1 MLLIRFPVSLST
13 ITKNPSLVIVKTK
26 LLINVGVNS
35 ELIFCLQLII
45 PVSASIEK
53 NSLVL
58 FFFSVSP
65 AFSIE
70 IGVVDLNEALNQSES
85 GIRSKNIL
93 ERRGRQ
99 KQQEFK
105 LEESE
110 LRKLADELRN
120 NPLLAPKAKDEKQQE
135 LINRQ
140 QQMREKVRAFEQE
153 MRLEE
158 RRLSEAIFKEL
169 KTVIRSI
176 SINEKLDLVLEKNAA
191 QVILYMKE
199 DTTDLTQ
206 KVIDEYNALKK
217 SGNE

>member
-1 MLLIRFPVSLST
+1 MKYLLQITT
-13 ITKNPSLVIVKTK
+13 I
-26 LLINVGVNS
+26 
-35 ELIFCLQLII
+35 
-45 PVSASIEK
+45 
-53 NSLVL
+53 L
-58 FFFSVSP
+58 FLFSVSQ

-110 LRKLADELRN
+110 LRKIADDLRN
-120 NPLLAPKAKDEKQQE
+120 NPLLAPKAKADKQQE
-135 LINRQ
+135 LITRQ
-140 QQMREKVRAFEQE
+140 QQLREKVRAFEQE

-191 QVILYMKE
+191 QVILFMRE

-206 KVIDEYNALKK
+206 KVIDDYNTLKK
-217 SGNE
+217 SGDE

>member
-1 MLLIRFPVSLST
+1 M
-13 ITKNPSLVIVKTK
+13 
-26 LLINVGVNS
+26 
-35 ELIFCLQLII
+35 
-45 PVSASIEK
+45 
-53 NSLVL
+53 
-58 FFFSVSP
+58 
-65 AFSIE
+65 
-70 IGVVDLNEALNQSES
+70 VDLNEALNQSEP

-110 LRKLADELRN
+110 LRKLAEDLRN
-120 NPLLAPKAKDEKQQE
+120 NPLLTPKAKKDMQQE
-135 LINRQ
+135 LITRQ
-140 QQMREKVRAFEQE
+140 QQLREQVRAFEQE

-191 QVILYMKE
+191 QVILFMKE

-206 KVIDEYNALKK
+206 KVIDDYNTLKK
-217 SGNE
+217 SGDK

>member
-1 MLLIRFPVSLST
+1 MKYLLQITT
-13 ITKNPSLVIVKTK
+13 I
-26 LLINVGVNS
+26 
-35 ELIFCLQLII
+35 
-45 PVSASIEK
+45 
-53 NSLVL
+53 L
-58 FFFSVSP
+58 FLFSVSQ

-85 GIRSKNIL
+85 GIRSKNLL

-110 LRKLADELRN
+110 LRKIAEDLRN
-120 NPLLAPKAKDEKQQE
+120 NPLLTPNAKADKQQE
-135 LINRQ
+135 LITRQ
-140 QQMREKVRAFEQE
+140 QKLREKVRAFEQE

-176 SINEKLDLVLEKNAA
+176 SINQKLDLVLEKNAA
-191 QVILYMKE
+191 QVILFMKE

-206 KVIDEYNALKK
+206 KVIDDYNTLKK
-217 SGNE
+217 SGD

>member
-1 MLLIRFPVSLST
+1 MLRSMKFFLQIT
-13 ITKNPSLVIVKTK
+13 II
-26 LLINVGVNS
+26 
-35 ELIFCLQLII
+35 
-45 PVSASIEK
+45 
-53 NSLVL
+53 L
-58 FFFSVSP
+58 FFCSVSP

-70 IGVVDLNEALNQSES
+70 IGVVDLNKALNQSEP

-105 LEESE
+105 LEDSE
-110 LRKLADELRN
+110 LRKIADDLRN
-120 NPLLAPKAKDEKQQE
+120 NPLLAPKAKEDKERE
-135 LINRQ
+135 LITRQ
-140 QQMREKVRAFEQE
+140 QQLREKVRAFEQE

-206 KVIDEYNALKK
+206 KVIDAYNALKK
-217 SGNE
+217 SGDE

>member
-1 MLLIRFPVSLST
+1 MKYLLQITTILFLFP
-13 ITKNPSLVIVKTK
+13 
-26 LLINVGVNS
+26 
-35 ELIFCLQLII
+35 
-45 PVSASIEK
+45 
-53 NSLVL
+53 
-58 FFFSVSP
+58 FSQ

-110 LRKLADELRN
+110 LLKIADDLRN
-120 NPLLAPKAKDEKQQE
+120 NPLLAPKAKVDKQQE
-135 LINRQ
+135 LITRQ
-140 QQMREKVRAFEQE
+140 QQLREKVRVFEQE

-191 QVILYMKE
+191 QVILFMKE

-206 KVIDEYNALKK
+206 KVIDDYNTLKN
-217 SGNE
+217 SGDK

>member
-1 MLLIRFPVSLST
+1 MKYLLQITT
-13 ITKNPSLVIVKTK
+13 I
-26 LLINVGVNS
+26 
-35 ELIFCLQLII
+35 
-45 PVSASIEK
+45 
-53 NSLVL
+53 L
-58 FFFSVSP
+58 FLFSVSQ

-110 LRKLADELRN
+110 LRKIADDLRN
-120 NPLLAPKAKDEKQQE
+120 NPLLAPKAKADKQQE
-135 LINRQ
+135 LITRQ
-140 QQMREKVRAFEQE
+140 QKLREKVRAFEQE

-206 KVIDEYNALKK
+206 KVIDDYNPLKK
-217 SGNE
+217 SGDE

>member
-1 MLLIRFPVSLST
+1 MKYLLQITT
-13 ITKNPSLVIVKTK
+13 I
-26 LLINVGVNS
+26 
-35 ELIFCLQLII
+35 
-45 PVSASIEK
+45 
-53 NSLVL
+53 L
-58 FFFSVSP
+58 FLFSVSQ

-85 GIRSKNIL
+85 GIRSKTIL

-110 LRKLADELRN
+110 LRKIADDLRN
-120 NPLLAPKAKDEKQQE
+120 NPLLAPKAKADKQQE
-135 LINRQ
+135 LITRQ
-140 QQMREKVRAFEQE
+140 QQLREKVRAFEQE

-158 RRLSEAIFKEL
+158 RRLSEAIFKEI

-176 SINEKLDLVLEKNAA
+176 SINQKLDLVLEKNAA

-206 KVIDEYNALKK
+206 KVIDDYNTLKK
-217 SGNE
+217 SGDK